1 MEITGRIFDALPVVT
16 GNGQNGE
23 WKKQGFVLQ
32 TTGTN
37 PQYEGKLARYDIQK
51 GGDYTVWFDVRAH
64 EYNGRWYN
72 QVMVK
77 DVRKATNG

>member
-16 GNGQNGE
+16 GNGLNGE

-37 PQYEGKLARYDIQK
+37 PQYFYFEE
-51 GGDYTVWFDVRAH
+51 FD
-64 EYNGRWYN
+64 G
-72 QVMVK
+72 
-77 DVRKATNG
+77 